1 MGWPLQLA
9 SLALMV
15 WLLARN
21 ATPIGE
27 TVEDGRSPS
36 ESAGSSE
43 PESAPASESESA

>member
-21 ATPIGE
+21 ATPVSDAAPEADDGAEGE
-27 TVEDGRSPS
+27 
-36 ESAGSSE
+36 
-43 PESAPASESESA
+43 PA